1 MWVVAGK
8 VAAKAATKVVAKK
21 AAGGQDPKNKKKRWP
36 LYVAILGAIAAFFA
50 VSLLLVGNMITAFV
64 AAITGT
70 TTVASTDC
78 GVDRGRVSA
87 FGSAGG
93 SLSGVRAGSLA
104 IPMAAGTYTI
114 SSGWGMRDGGMH
126 NGSDF
131 AAPAGTPIYAAADGE
146 VTIAGP
152 MSGYGHVIVVRHTLN
167 GQRVD
172 TLYGHMF
179 ADGVLA
185 KVGDKVRGGQHIAN
199 IGNDGDSSGA
209 HLHFSLHPGGYTDY
223 NSGIDPM
230 PWLTQDLPADSSRAA
245 APPEFTPIEPNAPP
259 GENPFV
265 ALTAPAAEMVALPA
279 AKGTES
285 GMQVDGVRVM
295 RAAAAKFPAITT
307 IGGLRPGDTGDHGS
321 GRAVDIMIPDYK
333 SPDGIKLGDD
343 IVEYFQLNVDF
354 FHIDYLIWQQRL
366 WQNGSWS
373 AMEDRGDDTE
383 NHLDHVHVSLAG
395 GGAPNGDTRYGTA
408 PGVTPNSPP
417 AILAADTLTSTL
429 DCVTPSTSGGGG
441 VADGSVPEKYR
452 AAVIAA
458 GSMCPE
464 IKPPLIAGQL
474 EQESGFQEQVTSAGD
489 GVNDGGAEGM
499 AQFMPGTWATM
510 GVDSGLDK
518 DGRPESPNAPDPFN
532 PFDAIAAQGKYMCY
546 IVDQLKPHV
555 ASGKVRG
562 DIVDL
567 ALAGYNA
574 GEGAVIEYG
583 GIPPFGQTQAYV
595 PGIRARMAKYEANIG
610 STPGTSGGGPAIT
623 VAGSPF
629 ARATIEAA
637 SRQQGLPYVWG
648 GGGPDGPTAGQG
660 NGELGFDCSGLVL
673 YAVAQASGNR
683 TLLPRTTWGQVETGT
698 AVSKENIQPGDAV
711 YSNNTGHVAIWL
723 GDGKVLEAQT
733 FGVPVGVHPFD
744 LNNAENIRRFG

>member
-21 AAGGQDPKNKKKRWP
+21 AAGEQAPKKKRWP
-36 LYVAILGAIAAFFA
+36 HYLLILGVIAAFLA
-50 VSLLLVGNMITAFV
+50 VLLLLVGNMVTAFV

-87 FGSAGG
+87 FGAAGG
-93 SLSGVRAGSLA
+93 SLSGVTAGSLA
-104 IPMAAGTYTI
+104 IPMASGTYTI

-131 AAPAGTPIYAAADGE
+131 AAQVGTPVYAAADGE
-146 VTIAGP
+146 VMIAGP
-152 MSGYGHVIVVRHTLN
+152 MSGYGHVIVVQHNLN

-172 TLYGHMF
+172 TLYAHMF
-179 ADGVLA
+179 ADGVLV
-185 KVGDKVRGGQHIAN
+185 KVGDLVRGGQRIAKV
-199 IGNDGDSSGA
+199 GNDGDSSGP
-209 HLHFSLHPGGYTDY
+209 HLHFSLHPGGYAGY
-223 NSGIDPM
+223 SSGVDPM
-230 PWLTQDLPADSSRAA
+230 PWLTQDLPADSSSVAGRPQFLPVGA
-245 APPEFTPIEPNAPP
+245 NAPP
-259 GENPFV
+259 GANPFD
-265 ALTAPAAEMVALPA
+265 ALTAPAAEMAVLPA
-279 AKGTES
+279 DKGTEA

-295 RAAAAKFPAITT
+295 RAAAAKFPTVTT
-307 IGGLRPGDTGDHGS
+307 IGGLRPGDAGDHGS
-321 GRAVDIMIPDYK
+321 GRAVDIMIPDHT
-333 SPDGIKLGDD
+333 SPEGIQLGDE
-343 IVEYFQLNVDF
+343 IVEYFQANADV

-373 AMEDRGDDTE
+373 TMEDRRSDTE
-383 NHLDHVHVSLAG
+383 NHLDHVHISVIG
-395 GGAPNGDTRYGTA
+395 GGTPNGDTRYGTV
-408 PGVTPNSPP
+408 PGITPASPT
-417 AILAADTLTSTL
+417 AVLAADTLTSTA
-429 DCVTPSTSGGGG
+429 DCVKPSTSGGGL
-441 VADGSVPEKYR
+441 ADGSVPEKYR

-464 IKPPLIAGQL
+464 ITPPLIAGQL
-474 EQESGFQEQVTSAGD
+474 EQESGWQEGVTSAGD
-489 GVNDGGAEGM
+489 GVNSGGAQGM

-510 GVDSGLDK
+510 GVDSGLDRS
-518 DGRPESPNAPDPFN
+518 GRPQGPNAPDPFN

-555 ASGKVRG
+555 ASGKVKG

-610 STPGTSGGGPAIT
+610 SSPEVSGGGPAIT

-629 ARATIEAA
+629 ARAMIEAA

-648 GGGPDGPTAGQG
+648 GGGADGPTAGQG
-660 NGELGFDCSGLVL
+660 SGQLGFDCSGLVL
-673 YAVAQASGNR
+673 YAVAQASGQR
-683 TLLPRTTWGQVETGT
+683 TILPRTTWGQVETGT

-711 YSNNTGHVAIWL
+711 YSNGTGHVAIWL

-733 FGVPVGVHPFD
+733 FGVPIGVYPFD